1 MGKMRIGIVGLGSR
15 GSDLSKVFT
24 EGKVRDAVVVA
35 VCDVEPSRLEWA
47 KKNIAA
53 DVQIFDHIDAFYQYK
68 DMDAVII
75 VTPHYFHPPFAIQG
89 LQNGYHVLIEKPAG
103 VFTKQVREMNE
114 VALKSDKVLGIMLNQ
129 RTSPAF
135 QKLRELV
142 NAGELGEIV
151 RTNWIVTN
159 WFRSQH
165 YYDAGGWR
173 ATWRGEGGGVLINQS
188 PHQLDLLQWTCGMPK
203 RVMAFCHFGKSHS
216 IEVEDEVSAY
226 LEYENGAT
234 GVFITSTSEANGT
247 NRFEVIGEKGKVVI
261 EEGSFKFWKQEDT
274 SSHIIATSRKGNPKV
289 EQIKVDIDLVK
300 GEVGHVGILNNWL
313 DHIRTGTPLLAPGI
327 EGIHTVQL
335 INAML
340 LSSWTSN
347 WVELPVNEEQY
358 YEELQKKIKAS
369 KYVKKENEFAVLDM
383 SGTFNEM

>member
-1 MGKMRIGIVGLGSR
+1 M
-15 GSDLSKVFT
+15 
-24 EGKVRDAVVVA
+24 
-35 VCDVEPSRLEWA
+35 
-47 KKNIAA
+47 
-53 DVQIFDHIDAFYQYK
+53 
-68 DMDAVII
+68 
-75 VTPHYFHPPFAIQG
+75 
-89 LQNGYHVLIEKPAG
+89 
-103 VFTKQVREMNE
+103 
-114 VALKSDKVLGIMLNQ
+114 
-129 RTSPAF
+129 
-135 QKLRELV
+135 
-142 NAGELGEIV
+142 
-151 RTNWIVTN
+151 
-159 WFRSQH
+159 
-165 YYDAGGWR
+165 
-173 ATWRGEGGGVLINQS
+173 
-188 PHQLDLLQWTCGMPK
+188 
-203 RVMAFCHFGKSHS
+203 
-216 IEVEDEVSAY
+216 
-226 LEYENGAT
+226 EYENGAT